1 MGGRAGSGAREGRR
15 REKNCVSFRL
25 VFVRR
30 ADEEY
35 DHAIDWYLAEAPQ
48 EVGRFIATFEA
59 TVEAIRE
66 RPLLPRVVY
75 RELRNVKTAVFPYH
89 LWYRVFEDIELVE
102 VVAVLHGAQNWSHL
116 QRR

>member
-1 MGGRAGSGAREGRR
+1 M
-15 REKNCVSFRL
+15 SFRL

-35 DHAIDWYLAEAPQ
+35 EHAIDWYLTEAPH
-48 EVGRFIATFEA
+48 EVERFIS
-59 TVEAIRE
+59 TVETTVEVIRE

-75 RELRNVKTAVFPYH
+75 RELRNVKTPVFPYH

-102 VVAVLHGAQNWSHL
+102 IVAVLHGAQHWSHL
-116 QRR
+116 ERR